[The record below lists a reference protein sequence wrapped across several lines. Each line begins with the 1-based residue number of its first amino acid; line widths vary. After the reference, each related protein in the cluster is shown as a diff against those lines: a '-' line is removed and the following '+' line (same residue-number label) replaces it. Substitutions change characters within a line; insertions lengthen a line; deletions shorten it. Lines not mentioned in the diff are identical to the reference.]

1 MNSNRLT
8 ISMIVLHDKC
18 YAIGKDNE
26 IIVTSESHRVF
37 VENIVKNS
45 AVIMGKETYK
55 HIYNNFDDSVE
66 IIVVSDDDELHDSD
80 HVHCFNNVDDA
91 MYFVEDLRVSD
102 VFILGGE
109 SIFEQYFHL
118 VDYVY
123 VTYIDMDL
131 FGNKFFNNDISERE
145 FELEE
150 SQSIVEKYIDV
161 VRSKYKRIN

>member
-1 MNSNRLT
+1 M
-8 ISMIVLHDKC
+8 HDKN

-26 IIVTSESHRVF
+26 IILNLESHKVF

-55 HIYNNFDDSVE
+55 HVYNNFDDSVE
-66 IIVVSDDDELHDSD
+66 IIVVSDDDELHDGV
-80 HVHCFNNVDDA
+80 HIHCFDNIDDA
-91 MYFVEDLRVSD
+91 MYFAEVLRVSD

-123 VTYIDMDL
+123 VTYIDIDL

-150 SQSIVEKYIDV
+150 NIFVMDEDTSSN
-161 VRSKYKRIN
+161 RFKYKRIN

>member
-8 ISMIVLHDKC
+8 ISMIVMHDKN

-26 IIVTSESHRVF
+26 IILNLESHKVF
-37 VENIVKNS
+37 VENTVKNS

-55 HIYNNFDDSVE
+55 HVYNNFDDSVE
-66 IIVVSDDDELHDSD
+66 IIVVSDDDELHDGD
-80 HVHCFNNVDDA
+80 HIHCFDNIDDA
-91 MYFVEDLRVSD
+91 MYFAEVLRVSD

-150 SQSIVEKYIDV
+150 NIFVMDEDTSST
-161 VRSKYKRIN
+161 RFKYKRID

>member
-80 HVHCFNNVDDA
+80 HVHCFDNVDDA
-91 MYFVEDLRVSD
+91 MYFAEDLRVSD
-102 VFILGGE
+102 VHRN
-109 SIFEQYFHL
+109 SREQLLRNGWYE
-118 VDYVY
+118 
-123 VTYIDMDL
+123 I
-131 FGNKFFNNDISERE
+131 
-145 FELEE
+145 
-150 SQSIVEKYIDV
+150 
-161 VRSKYKRIN
+161 

>member
-8 ISMIVLHDKC
+8 ISMIVMHDKN
-18 YAIGKDNE
+18 YAIGKDNKL
-26 IIVTSESHRVF
+26 ILNLDSHRVF
-37 VENIVKNS
+37 VENTVKNS

-55 HIYNNFDDSVE
+55 HVYNNFDDSVE
-66 IIVVSDDDELHDSD
+66 IIVVSDDDELHDGD
-80 HVHCFNNVDDA
+80 HVHCFDNIDDA
-91 MYFVEDLRVSD
+91 MYFAEVLRVSD

-123 VTYIDMDL
+123 VTYIDIDL
-131 FGNKFFNNDISERE
+131 FGNKFFNNDINERE

-150 SQSIVEKYIDV
+150 SQYIVKKYIDV
-161 VRSKYKRIN
+161 VRLKYKRIN